1 MNSKT
6 ELFLDKYKKLES
18 TVSAQY
24 NLSNSE
30 SAVSYLER
38 RAEYRAI
45 KSDLAYCREVRN
57 LLTHN
62 PKVRNRY
69 AVEPSDEMIA
79 LLDQTIERVNNPQKA
94 KHIWVPIGKVS
105 YRMMDDYVRPA
116 MVEMNEHVYTHIPI
130 MKDGVVVGVFSE
142 NTLLSHLIDDEIV
155 SIDND
160 VKFSDIAK
168 YLPLDQ
174 HRAESFRFVGKE
186 TLVSEIEDIFAE
198 AVKKSDRIG
207 LILVTNS
214 GKKTERLLGIISAW
228 DVAGID

>member
-6 ELFLDKYKKLES
+6 ELFLDKYKKLEA

-45 KSDLAYCREVRN
+45 KSELAYCREVRN

-105 YRMMDDYVRPA
+105 CRTMDDYVHPA
-116 MVEMNEHVYTHIPI
+116 MVEMNAHIYTHIPI

-142 NTLLSHLIDDEIV
+142 NTLLSYLIDDEIV
-155 SIDND
+155 SIDNG
-160 VKFSDIAK
+160 VKFSHIAK

-174 HRAESFRFVGKE
+174 HRAESFRFIGQE
-186 TLVSEIEDIFAE
+186 TLVSEIEDIFAD

-207 LILVTNS
+207 LIFVTNS
-214 GKKTERLLGIISAW
+214 GRKTEKLLGIISAW

>member
-6 ELFLDKYKKLES
+6 ELFLDKYKKLEA

-45 KSDLAYCREVRN
+45 KMDLAYCREVRN

-62 PKVRNRY
+62 PKIGNRY
-69 AVEPSDEMIA
+69 AVEPSDEMLA
-79 LLDQTIERVNNPQKA
+79 LLDQTIEHVKNPQKA
-94 KHIWVPIGKVS
+94 KHIWVPRDQVS
-105 YRMMDDYVRPA
+105 CRTMEDLVRPA

-130 MKDGVVVGVFSE
+130 LKDDIVVGVFSE
-142 NTLLSHLIDDEIV
+142 NTLLSYLIDDEIV

-168 YLPLDQ
+168 YLQLDQ
-174 HRAESFRFVGKE
+174 HRAESFRFIGKE
-186 TLVSEIEDIFAE
+186 TLVSEIEDIFAD
-198 AVKKSDRIG
+198 ADKKADRIG
-207 LILVTNS
+207 LIFVTNS
-214 GKKTERLLGIISAW
+214 GKKTEKLLGIISAW

>member
-6 ELFLDKYKKLES
+6 ELFLDKYKKLEAI
-18 TVSAQY
+18 VSAQY

-38 RAEYRAI
+38 RAEYRGI
-45 KSDLAYCREVRN
+45 KRELAYCREVRN

-62 PKVRNRY
+62 PKVGKRY

-79 LLDQTIERVNNPQKA
+79 LLDQTIERVGNPQKA
-94 KHIWVPIGKVS
+94 KHICIPIGKVS
-105 YRMMDDYVRPA
+105 CRTMDDYVRPA
-116 MVEMNEHVYTHIPI
+116 MVDMNEHVYTHIPI

-142 NTLLSHLIDDEIV
+142 NTLLSYLIDDEIV

-160 VKFSDIAK
+160 VKFSHIAK

-174 HRAESFRFVGKE
+174 HRAESFRFVSQE
-186 TLVSEIEDIFAE
+186 TLVSEIEDIFAD
-198 AVKKSDRIG
+198 AVKKADRIG
-207 LILVTNS
+207 LIFVTNS
-214 GKKTERLLGIISAW
+214 GRKMEKLLGIISAW

>member
-6 ELFLDKYKKLES
+6 ELLLDKYKKLEAIA
-18 TVSAQY
+18 SAQY
-24 NLSNSE
+24 NLNNSE
-30 SAVSYLER
+30 SAVNFLER
-38 RAEYRAI
+38 RSECRAI
-45 KSDLAYCREVRN
+45 KSELAYCREVRN

-79 LLDQTIERVNNPQKA
+79 LLDQTIECIKNPQKA
-94 KHIWVPIGKVS
+94 KHIWVPRDKVLC
-105 YRMMDDYVRPA
+105 RTMEDYVRPA

-130 MKDGVVVGVFSE
+130 MRDGVVVGVFSE
-142 NTLLSHLIDDEIV
+142 NTLLSYLIDDEII

-160 VKFSDIAK
+160 VKFSDIVK

-174 HRAESFRFVGKE
+174 HRAESFRFVGQE
-186 TLVSEIEDIFAE
+186 TLVSEIEDIFADS
-198 AVKKSDRIG
+198 VKKSDRIG
-207 LILVTNS
+207 LIFVTNS
-214 GKKTERLLGIISAW
+214 GKKTEKLLGIISAW

>member
-6 ELFLDKYKKLES
+6 ELFLDKYKKLE
-18 TVSAQY
+18 TIVSAQY

-45 KSDLAYCREVRN
+45 KSELAYCREVRN

-79 LLDQTIERVNNPQKA
+79 LLDETIERINNPQKA
-94 KHIWVPIGKVS
+94 KHIWVPRNKVS
-105 YRMMDDYVRPA
+105 CRTMEDYVRPA

-130 MKDGVVVGVFSE
+130 MRDGVVVGVFSE
-142 NTLLSHLIDDEIV
+142 NTLLSYLIDDEIV
-155 SIDND
+155 NIDND
-160 VKFSDIAK
+160 VKFSDIVK

-174 HRAESFRFVGKE
+174 HRAESFRFVGQE
-186 TLVSEIEDIFAE
+186 TLVSEIEDIFAD

-207 LILVTNS
+207 LIFVTNS
-214 GKKTERLLGIISAW
+214 GKKTEKLLGIISAW